1 MLIAVLS
8 GFLLAVFVPWLFR
21 QFGEQTSKLLAVLPA
36 ALFIYFLTFL
46 PAVTEQGPILI
57 SYDWVPA
64 LGISLDFWLDGL
76 SLLFALLIS
85 GIGFFV
91 IVYTGSY
98 LAHKADQRKLLM
110 YLMAFMG
117 AMLGVVLSSNLMA
130 MFVFWELTS
139 ITSYML
145 IGYYHEKESSR
156 RSALQ
161 GLMVTVGGGL
171 ALLAGIIVLG
181 NIAGT
186 YEVREILAQGTE
198 LQSHPLF
205 GTMMVLVLLGAFTKS
220 AQFPF
225 HFWLPNAM
233 AAPTPVSSYLHSAT
247 MVKAGVY
254 LMARLQPAMA
264 GFEAWTIALTL
275 FGSVT
280 MLLGATLA
288 VTSTDLKRILAYST
302 VMALGTLT
310 MLIGIG
316 TEASLLAAIVF
327 LLGHALYK
335 GALFMAAGTIDHET
349 GTKDV
354 RELGGLRK
362 AMPYTAA
369 FMSLA
374 ALALAGVPPLF
385 GFIGKE
391 LMLEGV
397 LSSPW
402 AVILIFMALLTSIFI
417 VACAGLLVI
426 KPFWGNKTKTPK
438 KVHEAPLGMRLG
450 FSVLATVGLIF
461 GLIPSLVNP
470 LVTSAFDAISVET
483 VEPVHL
489 ALWHGINI
497 PLMISLS
504 ALGLGYLLFKKWDS
518 LRPAAAKAK
527 PMLDYGPERG
537 YDIFMD
543 NLVRFAKWSTMKLQN
558 GYMANYILTI
568 FITTIVLVG
577 YTMIT
582 KVGFHW
588 DLDFSDVTLKDIGL
602 AILIVTVI
610 TYACVTPLRLGSV
623 AAIGALGFAMALIY
637 VFFSAPD
644 LAITQVLI
652 ETLTVI
658 TLVLVLFKLPK
669 FQKLSSSDVR
679 WRDCFVALTFGAMMA
694 VLLLTVT
701 HFSMPGRISEYM
713 IENSYTVAKG
723 RNIVNVI
730 LVDYRAL
737 DTLGELFVLALAAL
751 GVTAMLRTKK
761 DKS

>member
-8 GFLLAVFVPWLFR
+8 GFVLAVFVPWLFR
-21 QFGEQTSKLLAVLPA
+21 HFGEQTSKLLAILPA
-36 ALFIYFLTFL
+36 ILFVYFATFI
-46 PAVTEQGPILI
+46 PAVTEQGPQLF

-64 LGISLDFWLDGL
+64 LGISLNFWLDGL

-91 IVYTGSY
+91 IVYAGSY

-156 RSALQ
+156 KSALQ
-161 GLMVTVGGGL
+161 GLIVTVGGGL

-181 NIAGT
+181 SIAGT
-186 YEVREILAQGTE
+186 YEVNEIIAQGSD

-205 GTMMVLVLLGAFTKS
+205 IVMMGLILLGAFTKS

-254 LMARLQPAMA
+254 LMARLQPTMA
-264 GFEAWTIALTL
+264 GHDTWTLLLTA
-275 FGSVT
+275 FGSIT
-280 MLLGATLA
+280 MLLGAIMA

-391 LMLEGV
+391 MMLEGV
-397 LSSPW
+397 LSSQW
-402 AVILIFMALLTSIFI
+402 STLLIFMTLLTSIFI

-426 KPFWGNKTKTPK
+426 KPFWGDKKETPK
-438 KVHEAPLGMRLG
+438 EAHEAPLGMRLG
-450 FSVLATVGLIF
+450 FSVLATIGLIF

-470 LVTSAFDAISVET
+470 LVTSAVNAVSANSLESVD
-483 VEPVHL
+483 L
-489 ALWHGINI
+489 ALWHGINL
-497 PLMISLS
+497 PLMISML

-518 LRPAAAKAK
+518 LGAKASKAK
-527 PMLDYGPERG
+527 PMLNYGPERG

-543 NLVRFAKWSTMKLQN
+543 NLVKFAKWSTVKLQN

-568 FITTIVLVG
+568 FITTILLVG
-577 YTMIT
+577 YAMIT

-588 DLDFSDVTLKDIGL
+588 DIDFSDVTIKDIG
-602 AILIVTVI
+602 ISVLIVAVI

-658 TLVLVLFKLPK
+658 MLVLVLFKLPK

-679 WRDCFVALTFGAMMA
+679 WRDCFVALTFGVMMA

-713 IENSYTVAKG
+713 IEHSYTIAKG

-751 GVTAMLRTKK
+751 GVTAMLRTRKEK
-761 DKS
+761 

>member
-1 MLIAVLS
+1 MLFAVLS
-8 GFLLAVFVPWLFR
+8 GFILAAFVPWLFR
-21 QFGEQTSKLLAVLPA
+21 RFGELTSKLLAILPA
-36 ALFIYFLTFL
+36 ALFAYFLTFL
-46 PAVTEQGPILI
+46 PSVTEQGPQLLT
-57 SYDWVPA
+57 YDWVPS
-64 LGISLDFWLDGL
+64 LGISLNFWLDGL

-91 IVYTGSY
+91 VVYAGSY
-98 LAHKADQRKLLM
+98 LAGKADQRKLLM
-110 YLMAFMG
+110 YLLAFMA

-161 GLMVTVGGGL
+161 GLIVTVGGGL
-171 ALLAGIIVLG
+171 ALLAGIIMLG
-181 NIAGT
+181 MIAGT
-186 YEVREILAQGTE
+186 YEIREILAQGSE
-198 LQSHPLF
+198 LQAHPLF
-205 GTMMVLVLLGAFTKS
+205 GAMMFAIILGAFTKS

-254 LMARLQPAMA
+254 LMARLQPTMA
-264 GFEAWTIALTL
+264 GHETWMMVLTG
-275 FGSVT
+275 FGAVT
-280 MLLGATLA
+280 MLLGAVMA
-288 VTSTDLKRILAYST
+288 VTSTDLKKILAYST

-310 MLIGIG
+310 MLVGIG
-316 TEASLLAAIVF
+316 TEEALVAAIVF

-391 LMLEGV
+391 MMLAGV

-402 AVILIFMALLTSIFI
+402 AALVAFMALLTSIFI
-417 VACAGLLVI
+417 VACACLLVI
-426 KPFWGNKTKTPK
+426 KPFWGDKKQTPK
-438 KVHEAPLGMRLG
+438 EAHEAPFSMRLG
-450 FSVLATVGLIF
+450 FTVLATIGLIF
-461 GLIPSLVNP
+461 GLIPSLVTP
-470 LVTSAFDAISVET
+470 LVTSAVNAISGGTIESVD
-483 VEPVHL
+483 VS
-489 ALWHGINI
+489 LWHGINL
-497 PLMISLS
+497 PLLISVT
-504 ALGLGYLLFKKWDS
+504 ALVLGYLLFKKWDALGPKVS
-518 LRPAAAKAK
+518 QAK
-527 PMLDYGPERG
+527 PLLGYGPERG

-543 NLVRFAKWSTMKLQN
+543 NLVKFAKWSTVKLQN
-558 GYMANYILTI
+558 GYMGNYILTI
-568 FITTIVLVG
+568 FITTIALVG
-577 YTMIT
+577 YAMIT

-588 DLDFSDVTLKDIGL
+588 EVDFSDVTIKDIGIS
-602 AILIVTVI
+602 ILILAVI
-610 TYACVTPLRLGSV
+610 TYACTTPLRLGSV
-623 AAIGALGFAMALIY
+623 AAIGALGFSMALIY

-658 TLVLVLFKLPK
+658 MLVLVLFKLPK
-669 FQKLSSSDVR
+669 FQKLSSSDTR
-679 WRDCFVALTFGAMMA
+679 WRDCAVAIMFGVMMA
-694 VLLLTVT
+694 TLLLTAVN
-701 HFSMPGRISEYM
+701 FAMPGGISDYL
-713 IENSYTVAKG
+713 IENSYPIAKG

-730 LVDYRAL
+730 LVDYRAF
-737 DTLGELFVLALAAL
+737 DTLGEIFVLSLAAI

-761 DKS
+761 EQ

>member
-8 GFLLAVFVPWLFR
+8 GFFLAVFVPWLFR
-21 QFGEQTSKLLAVLPA
+21 HFGEQTSKLLAILPA
-36 ALFIYFLTFL
+36 TLFVYFLTFL
-46 PAVTEQGPILI
+46 PAVTEQGPLLF
-57 SYDWVPA
+57 SYEWVPT

-91 IVYTGSY
+91 IVYAGSY
-98 LAHKADQRKLLM
+98 LAHKPDQRKLLM
-110 YLMAFMG
+110 YLLAFMG
-117 AMLGVVLSSNLMA
+117 AMLGVVLSNNLMA

-156 RSALQ
+156 KSALQ

-181 NIAGT
+181 SIAGT
-186 YEVREILAQGTE
+186 YQVNEIIAQGSE

-205 GTMMVLVLLGAFTKS
+205 IVMMVLILAGAFTKS

-254 LMARLQPAMA
+254 LMARLQPTMA
-264 GFEAWTIALTL
+264 GHDTWTFALTA
-275 FGSVT
+275 FGATT

-316 TEASLLAAIVF
+316 TEASLLAAVVF

-391 LMLEGV
+391 MMLEGV
-397 LSSPW
+397 LSSQW
-402 AVILIFMALLTSIFI
+402 SMLLIFMTLLTSIFI

-426 KPFWGNKTKTPK
+426 KPFWGAKKETPIEA
-438 KVHEAPLGMRLG
+438 HEAPLGMRLG

-461 GLIPSLVNP
+461 GLLPSLVNP
-470 LVTSAFDAISVET
+470 LVTSAVNAISASSHESVD
-483 VEPVHL
+483 L
-489 ALWHGINI
+489 ALWHGINL
-497 PLMISLS
+497 PLMISAL
-504 ALGLGYLLFKKWDS
+504 ALGLGYLLFKKWDAIGPTAS
-518 LRPAAAKAK
+518 KAK
-527 PMLDYGPERG
+527 PLLSYGPERG
-537 YDIFMD
+537 YEIFMD
-543 NLVRFAKWSTMKLQN
+543 NLVKFAKWSTMKLQN

-568 FITTIVLVG
+568 FITTIALVA
-577 YTMIT
+577 YAMFT

-588 DLDFSDVTLKDIGL
+588 DIDFSDVTIKDIGL
-602 AILIVTVI
+602 SVLIIAVI
-610 TYACVTPLRLGSV
+610 TYACITPLRLGSV

-658 TLVLVLFKLPK
+658 MLVLVLFKLPK

-679 WRDCFVALTFGAMMA
+679 WRDCIVAVTFGAMMA

-701 HFSMPGRISEYM
+701 HFAMPDRISTYL
-713 IENSYTVAKG
+713 IENSYTIAKG

-737 DTLGELFVLALAAL
+737 DTLGELFVLSLAAI

-761 DKS
+761 EK

>member
-8 GFLLAVFVPWLFR
+8 GFFLAAFVPWLFKR
-21 QFGEQTSKLLAVLPA
+21 FGEKTSHLLALLPA
-36 ALFIYFLTFL
+36 ALFVYFLTFL
-46 PAVTEQGPILI
+46 PAVTSEGRLLI
-57 SYDWVPA
+57 SYEWVPL
-64 LGISLDFWLDGL
+64 LGISLNFWLDGL

-91 IVYTGSY
+91 IIYTGSY

-110 YLMAFMG
+110 YLMAFMA

-156 RSALQ
+156 KSALQ

-171 ALLAGIIVLG
+171 ALLAGIIMLG
-181 NIAGT
+181 LIAGT
-186 YEVREILAQGTE
+186 YEVREILAQGTS

-205 GTMMVLVLLGAFTKS
+205 PAMMVLVLLGAFTKS

-254 LMARLQPAMA
+254 LMARLQPTMA
-264 GFEAWTIALTL
+264 GYEAWTVALTF
-275 FGSVT
+275 FGATT

-316 TEASLLAAIVF
+316 TEASLVAAVVF

-335 GALFMAAGTIDHET
+335 GALFMAAGTIDHEA

-374 ALALAGVPPLF
+374 ALALTGVPPLF

-402 AVILIFMALLTSIFI
+402 AVLLIFMTLLTSVFI
-417 VACAGLLVI
+417 VVCAGLLVI
-426 KPFWGNKTKTPK
+426 KPFWGEKKATPK
-438 KVHEAPLGMRLG
+438 EVHEAPMGMRLG

-461 GLIPSLVNP
+461 GLMPSLVTP
-470 LVTSAFDAISVET
+470 LVSSAVSAISFGQIESVD
-483 VEPVHL
+483 L
-489 ALWHGINI
+489 ALWHGINL
-497 PLMISLS
+497 PLMISVA
-504 ALGLGYLLFKKWDS
+504 ALGLGYLLFKKWDTLGPRAS
-518 LRPAAAKAK
+518 TLK
-527 PMLDYGPERG
+527 PMLEYGPERG
-537 YDIFMD
+537 YEIFMD
-543 NLVRFAKWSTMKLQN
+543 NLVTFAKWSTMKLQN

-568 FITTIVLVG
+568 FITTIALVA
-577 YTMIT
+577 YAMFT

-588 DLDFSDVTLKDIGL
+588 DIDFSDVTLKDVGIS
-602 AILIVTVI
+602 ILIIAVI
-610 TYACVTPLRLGSV
+610 TYACMTPLRLGAV
-623 AAIGALGFAMALIY
+623 AAIGALGFSMALIY

-658 TLVLVLFKLPK
+658 MLVLVLFRLPK

-679 WRDCFVALTFGAMMA
+679 WRDCFVAVTFGVMMA

-701 HFSMPGRISEYM
+701 HFAMPDRISSYL
-713 IENSYTVAKG
+713 IENSYTIAKG

-737 DTLGELFVLALAAL
+737 DTLGELFVLSLAAI
-751 GVTAMLRTKK
+751 GVTAMLRTREEK
-761 DKS
+761 